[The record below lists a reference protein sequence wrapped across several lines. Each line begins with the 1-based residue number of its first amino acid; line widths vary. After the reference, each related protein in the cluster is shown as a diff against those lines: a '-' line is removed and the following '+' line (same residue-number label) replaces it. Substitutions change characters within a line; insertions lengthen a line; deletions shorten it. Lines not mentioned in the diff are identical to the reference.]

1 MCPTSHVQFVSSQ
14 IMIATQ
20 KLPCFRRFNQHP
32 KTVHEGLK
40 DRNWVQAM
48 KEEMSALEKNETCK
62 MVARPKVK
70 KAVGCRWVYTL
81 KCKADGTLERYKA
94 RLLANG

>member
-48 KEEMSALEKNETCK
+48 KEEIAKWWLGLKWKRQWGVDGFIHSS
-62 MVARPKVK
+62 VK
-70 KAVGCRWVYTL
+70 LMGH
-81 KCKADGTLERYKA
+81 
-94 RLLANG
+94 